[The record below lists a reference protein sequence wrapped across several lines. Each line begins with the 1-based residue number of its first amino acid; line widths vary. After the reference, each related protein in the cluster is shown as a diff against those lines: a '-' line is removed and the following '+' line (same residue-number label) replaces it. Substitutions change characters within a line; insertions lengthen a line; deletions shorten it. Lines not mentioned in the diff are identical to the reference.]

1 MNLGNKKVLVVGF
14 GRSGQAAARYCALL
28 GAQVT
33 VTDSGPS
40 SQFAEVLPSFAP
52 LKLQTHF
59 GAHPDSCFAEAD
71 LIVVSPGV
79 PELKQ
84 LAAARERGVPVV
96 GELELAVREVTA
108 PIVAITGTNGKSTT
122 TALIGHLLAEG
133 GLRTVVAGNIGTPLL
148 DLLPEARAAQAVV
161 LEISSYQL
169 ETAPSL
175 KPHIAILLNITPDH
189 LDRYGSMDRYVLA
202 KALILQNLGPEDI
215 CIYNGSDPL
224 VTQVTKP
231 SRARKLAF
239 SIEKSPV
246 PYHLSDTTLTGLH
259 NFENMIAA
267 TLAVQAMGVPDAA
280 IRRGLKTFQG
290 LPHRLQLVRER
301 RGVKYFDDS
310 KGTNVAAVVK
320 SLAGFSEPV
329 HLIAGGLGKG
339 SGYQELRTPV
349 RDHVK
354 TLILMGQAANDMKD
368 ELGDLTQTL
377 TVDSMALAVK
387 AASDRARPGEV
398 VLLSPA
404 CASFDMFRDYAD
416 RGDQFV
422 KCVKELAA

>member
-1 MNLGNKKVLVVGF
+1 MTSLAHKKVLIVGF
-14 GRSGQAAARYCALL
+14 GRSGQAAARYCAAQ

-33 VTDSGPS
+33 VTDNGPS
-40 SQFAEVLPSFAP
+40 TQFAEVLPSFTP

-59 GAHPDSCFAEAD
+59 GAHPEACFIEAD

-79 PELKQ
+79 PDLPQ
-84 LAAARERGVPVV
+84 LTAARAQGTPVV
-96 GELELAVREVTA
+96 GELELAVQEIKA

-122 TALIGHLLAEG
+122 TALIGHLLSEG

-148 DLLPEARAAQAVV
+148 DLLPEARSAQAVV
-161 LEISSYQL
+161 LEVSSYQL
-169 ETAPSL
+169 ETTPSL
-175 KPHIAILLNITPDH
+175 KPQIAILLNITPDH

-202 KALILQNLGPEDI
+202 KALILRNQGPEDV
-215 CIYNGSDPL
+215 CIYNSSDPL
-224 VTQVTKP
+224 VMQVMQ
-231 SRARKLAF
+231 SCRARKLAF

-246 PYHLSDTTLTGLH
+246 PYQLSDTTLTGLH

-267 TLAVQAMGVPDAA
+267 TMAAQVMGVSDAA
-280 IRRGLKTFQG
+280 IRQGLKTFQG

-301 RGVKYFDDS
+301 HGVKYFDDS

-339 SGYQELRTPV
+339 SSYQELRQPV

-354 TLILMGQAANDMKD
+354 TLILMGQAAHDMKD
-368 ELGDLTQTL
+368 ELGDLAQTL

-404 CASFDMFRDYAD
+404 CASFDMFRDYAE
-416 RGDQFV
+416 RGDQFI
-422 KCVKELAA
+422 KCVMEL